1 MQKKFESA
9 VFQKLLTVQD
19 VAELL
24 SCSVRQVQRLTKQ
37 SFLRCVRLNGSV
49 RYRVEALGEDVKK
62 FESAG
67 LDLTILKKLKKA
79 QGCLILDSNSS
90 EQVNRLAEHTDSD
103 PDRLLKQLIQEAL
116 AARKEAESSPK
127 SGDVLP

>member
-49 RYRVEALGEDVKK
+49 RYRVEALDEDVKK

-67 LDLTILKKLKKA
+67 LDLTILKRLKKA
-79 QGCLILDSNSS
+79 QNCLILDSNSS
-90 EQVNRLAEHTDSD
+90 EQVNRLAEHTGSD

-116 AARKEAESSPK
+116 SARKEAESSPK